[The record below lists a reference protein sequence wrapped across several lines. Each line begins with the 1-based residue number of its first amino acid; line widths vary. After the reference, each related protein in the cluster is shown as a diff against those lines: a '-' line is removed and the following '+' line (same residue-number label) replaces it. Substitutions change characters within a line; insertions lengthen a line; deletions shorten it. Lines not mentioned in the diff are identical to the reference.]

1 MIKTIDTKIQRINA
15 TTTELLL
22 KFEDTGLKLEQY
34 THLKDRLDTF
44 NLYLNKEYIL
54 RSENSYDK
62 NNRQLIIE
70 LTLLIPDHLMS
81 EEFKATDVSNEITD
95 LYKIF
100 YDAQNK
106 IYKKNYQNDSKSF
119 KIK

>member
-15 TTTELLL
+15 TTTEILL

-34 THLKDRLDTF
+34 THLKNRLDTF
-44 NLYLNKEYIL
+44 KLYLNKEYTL

-62 NNRQLIIE
+62 NNGQLIIE
-70 LTLLIPDHLMS
+70 LTLLIPDHLMP

-100 YDAQNK
+100 YDAHNK
-106 IYKKNYQNDSKSF
+106 IYKKNYQNNSESF
-119 KIK
+119 KIR

>member
-1 MIKTIDTKIQRINA
+1 MLETIDTRIQRINA
-15 TTTELLL
+15 TTTEILL

-44 NLYLNKEYIL
+44 KLYLHKEYIL
-54 RSENSYDK
+54 RSENSYDQ
-62 NNRQLIIE
+62 NNGQLLIL
-70 LTLLIPDHLMS
+70 LTLIIPDHLMP

-100 YDAQNK
+100 YDAQNQ
-106 IYKKNYQNDSKSF
+106 IYKKNYQKDSKSS

>member
-1 MIKTIDTKIQRINA
+1 MR
-15 TTTELLL
+15 
-22 KFEDTGLKLEQY
+22 F
-34 THLKDRLDTF
+34 
-44 NLYLNKEYIL
+44 
-54 RSENSYDK
+54 ENSYDK

-70 LTLLIPDHLMS
+70 LTLLIPNHLMS

-106 IYKKNYQNDSKSF
+106 IYKKNYQNHSSPSKSNNQQEF
-119 KIK
+119 RFQSVNHLIILFNNLNLFQLVL

>member
-1 MIKTIDTKIQRINA
+1 MIKTIDTKIQKINA
-15 TTTELLL
+15 TTTEILL

-34 THLKDRLDTF
+34 IHLKYRLDTF
-44 NLYLNKEYIL
+44 KLYLNKDYIL
-54 RSENSYDK
+54 KSENRYDK
-62 NNRQLIIE
+62 NNGQLIIE
-70 LTLLIPDHLMS
+70 LTLLISDYLMP
-81 EEFKATDVSNEITD
+81 EEFKATDVSNEIID

-106 IYKKNYQNDSKSF
+106 IYEKNYQNGSKSF